1 MGDVDSKDGTRN
13 ATVILHPLHPI
24 PTGAVLLLGGDNA
37 HADVEDKGCQHHDQV
52 DHLKDELRVLW
63 NFEDAMVHISLEY
76 HNSETYHSW
85 NALPR
90 KTFEPADLVL
100 PHVSQHMRSDEDVV
114 LVFSARK
121 RVLAVKVQKQSVNE
135 SMIVL

>member
-1 MGDVDSKDGTRN
+1 MHMLMLRTKVANITTKLTISKMN
-13 ATVILHPLHPI
+13 
-24 PTGAVLLLGGDNA
+24 
-37 HADVEDKGCQHHDQV
+37 C
-52 DHLKDELRVLW
+52 VLW

-90 KTFEPADLVL
+90 KTFEPADFVL
-100 PHVSQHMRSDEDVV
+100 PRVSQHMRSDEDVV